1 MDMILSSGF
10 CEMSADEMQMVD
22 GGSGKQAAAV
32 GVGIVMVSWA
42 PVAAFIPGVGWVA
55 AGALALTGAGLIGKG
70 TGCY

>member
-22 GGSGKQAAAV
+22 GGSG
-32 GVGIVMVSWA
+32 
-42 PVAAFIPGVGWVA
+42 F
-55 AGALALTGAGLIGKG
+55 LALTGAGLIGKG